1 MHPQYCVAM
10 IVLSLVLT
18 GPSVAQQPEQNRPA
32 APQARPPAAAP
43 GPASVAD
50 APNVPPPSPAMLES
64 QRRRDENSVDL
75 DELLERNKS
84 HLVKLGPGLPDN
96 GEKIRLNIASL
107 EAEKQRR
114 VLHRSNMVRIL
125 TTTSL
130 ISFFLSCL
138 FFLDPCR
145 CWGLAKTLSFY
156 C

>member
-1 MHPQYCVAM
+1 MTKGKHEV
-10 IVLSLVLT
+10 
-18 GPSVAQQPEQNRPA
+18 EK
-32 APQARPPAAAP
+32 
-43 GPASVAD
+43 
-50 APNVPPPSPAMLES
+50 ES
-64 QRRRDENSVDL
+64 DSSDKKAFTIDWNSVLEDDAGGGGKEHQVPELVIVNTQNPLPGDQMDCHRNLTDHAL

-138 FFLDPCR
+138 FFLEPCR

>member
-1 MHPQYCVAM
+1 MTKGKHEV
-10 IVLSLVLT
+10 
-18 GPSVAQQPEQNRPA
+18 EK
-32 APQARPPAAAP
+32 
-43 GPASVAD
+43 
-50 APNVPPPSPAMLES
+50 ES
-64 QRRRDENSVDL
+64 DSSDKKAFTIDWNSVLEDDGGGGKEHQVPELVIVNTQNPLPGDQMDCHRNLTDHAL
-75 DELLERNKS
+75 DEQLERNKS

-114 VLHRSNMVRIL
+114 VLHLSNMVRIL

-145 CWGLAKTLSFY
+145 CWGVVKTLSFY